1 MKRTRPDLKAASSV
15 SNFGH
20 GSWVYPPIPRNP
32 YLYPKTRDKH
42 FRPRPEC
49 YLFSWLGF
57 SRPEPEPDRANRSRS
72 RTEPLEP
79 DRAVRSRSRSRTELA
94 RAGAGWSSSRPEP
107 ELDRAGRSRSRPEPQ
122 PDRAGRSR
130 NQSRTEPAGGG
141 AGAGCRKPA
150 SRPISINSRMP
161 FAI

>member
-49 YLFSWLGF
+49 YLFLVSAGRSQ
-57 SRPEPEPDRANRSRS
+57 SRTEPTGAGAGLSRRS
-72 RTEPLEP
+72 RTEP
-79 DRAVRSRSRSRTELA
+79 S
-94 RAGAGWSSSRPEP
+94 GAGIGLNWPEP
-107 ELDRAGRSRSRPEPQ
+107 EPAGAA
-122 PDRAGRSR
+122 AG
-130 NQSRTEPAGGG
+130 QSQSWTEPAGAGADRSRSLTEP
-141 AGAGCRKPA
+141 AGAGTRAGPSQPEA
-150 SRPISINSRMP
+150 EPELAAESQQAGRL
-161 FAI
+161 A